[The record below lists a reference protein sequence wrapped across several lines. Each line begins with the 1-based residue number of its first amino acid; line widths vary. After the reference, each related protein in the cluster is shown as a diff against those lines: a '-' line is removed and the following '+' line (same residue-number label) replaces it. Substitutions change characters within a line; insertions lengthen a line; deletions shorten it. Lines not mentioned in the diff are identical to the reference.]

1 MMTEKTFSTEWI
13 NERNRSLARAG
24 EAIVAARKSLD
35 QLDSIL
41 RGTVAG
47 KFPDIGTVADT
58 THRLRSEV
66 DQILIGLVE
75 SCCAPA
81 NAETY

>member
-1 MMTEKTFSTEWI
+1 MKTPFSKTDWV
-13 NERNRSLARAG
+13 NNRNKALLRAG

>member
-1 MMTEKTFSTEWI
+1 MLRDSFKRRLK
-13 NERNRSLARAG
+13 NLNNRIAPL
-24 EAIVAARKSLD
+24 VAARNSLD
-35 QLDSIL
+35 QLDDIL